1 MKDEKSIRKRRR
13 YAIYAFLLIGIVI
26 YLPSQIV
33 MNQLQGTNYNPNS
46 LKWSPNN
53 TMLATIIINNDRIYV
68 KLWNLNSGQLI
79 HTLSLPDPCSEFN
92 QSGCLDYAP
101 TANYLYW
108 SPTNDRLAILIPEQQ
123 NSQINNSLAIWNVNS
138 FQLITSFSW
147 RGIGSADIF
156 WTLSSAK
163 LATIQAN
170 TLEVWNLTSQT
181 LINKIIPTNY
191 THLNGLLWSPDG
203 QSIITGNATA
213 KGNWSIDT
221 WNISSGNI
229 IDTFYGNTNS
239 TNFSPIALNSNG
251 SQILV
256 SYFLSSTKDQIE
268 IIDLNTHLVLKNFSI
283 NNVLGLAPSW
293 NPDQEKLV
301 VFSNPIQV
309 ISLTTTSGSN
319 TSTLSSSGIASWNAG
334 GTQLAII
341 YSTSPSQLN
350 ILDSTTLQSVMSINL
365 NTDAQLFNIIGIT
378 GMFSLWAIFL
388 LFLAIIILT
397 EQIPRKKKW
406 LEKEKINEQL

>member
-1 MKDEKSIRKRRR
+1 M
-13 YAIYAFLLIGIVI
+13 
-26 YLPSQIV
+26 
-33 MNQLQGTNYNPNS
+33 
-46 LKWSPNN
+46 
-53 TMLATIIINNDRIYV
+53 
-68 KLWNLNSGQLI
+68 
-79 HTLSLPDPCSEFN
+79 
-92 QSGCLDYAP
+92 
-101 TANYLYW
+101 
-108 SPTNDRLAILIPEQQ
+108 
-123 NSQINNSLAIWNVNS
+123 
-138 FQLITSFSW
+138 
-147 RGIGSADIF
+147 
-156 WTLSSAK
+156 
-163 LATIQAN
+163 
-170 TLEVWNLTSQT
+170 
-181 LINKIIPTNY
+181 
-191 THLNGLLWSPDG
+191 
-203 QSIITGNATA
+203 
-213 KGNWSIDT
+213 
-221 WNISSGNI
+221 
-229 IDTFYGNTNS
+229 
-239 TNFSPIALNSNG
+239 
-251 SQILV
+251 
-256 SYFLSSTKDQIE
+256 
-268 IIDLNTHLVLKNFSI
+268 VLKNFSI